1 MLSLGVRHGLT
12 PERERSGLVCSLRN
26 SRQAESQEA
35 ALRAAEALA
44 SRPAEALTAAM
55 TLRLEELV
63 DVMAVRT
70 APAVSE
76 PETGIWRRGRACSL
90 ILAVLL
96 TEELAELLIELV
108 PELTALLAERL
119 IELVVELAI
128 GVTAHS
134 ATELAADLAIG
145 SAHFQLLGYLSV

>member
-1 MLSLGVRHGLT
+1 MLSLGIRRGLM
-12 PERERSGLVCSLRN
+12 PELERSRLVCSLRN
-26 SRQAESQEA
+26 SRQAEASEA

-90 ILAVLL
+90 ISAVL
-96 TEELAELLIELV
+96 
-108 PELTALLAERL
+108 LTALLAERL
-119 IELVVELAI
+119 IELVIELAI
-128 GVTAHS
+128 WVTADS
-134 ATELAADLAIG
+134 ATELAADF
-145 SAHFQLLGYLSV
+145 AHVQTVAHSGV